1 MVRHGMIFL
10 LYCTISG
17 VIIWMKG
24 DRKEPLPVGNML
36 DR

>member
-1 MVRHGMIFL
+1 MVKTWNDIL
-10 LYCTISG
+10 LYCTVSG